1 LEGEESVTEGIFEG
15 LGELRFMA
23 MESGKGFFEA
33 NKVSFGGGMGLGEFS
48 DIED

>member
-1 LEGEESVTEGIFEG
+1 MEGEESVTEGILEG

-23 MESGKGFFEA
+23 MVSGKGFFGA